1 MVKISVIVP
10 VYNSEDFIEES
21 LGSIINQTFKDIEII
36 CVDDGS
42 TDDSLKILNRLAS
55 SDSRIKVF
63 SQENQGAS
71 VARNNGLKK
80 VSGEYVYFFDADDY
94 LLEDGL
100 EKVYANAINNDSD
113 LVIFNFDIYDGDV
126 LLRHSKLDIAQKFS
140 GVDFNHFTFNYKDH
154 RKLAFNGPTSL
165 WYKLYKRELLD
176 RGDCFE
182 FPVGIIHNDIPFHV
196 KAILMASKISY
207 VDEYLYHYRTDNPN
221 SISNNRLK
229 RYKDIFCNI
238 AIVEDFLKSKDL
250 LEDLREE
257 FDYLKADQI
266 SYQIRGR
273 DNRYFE
279 IAKEWLSDVDL
290 DDNQYIYPNL
300 HFKVS
305 SILNSNSIEEYNY
318 KMELKSLNNRID
330 RLSKENEKLK
340 NENKKLKE
348 DLLKTNKK
356 SRDDL
361 LKAND
366 KNKEI
371 LDSNSWK
378 ITEPLRKLRQ
388 FFKSSE

>member
-1 MVKISVIVP
+1 M
-10 VYNSEDFIEES
+10 
-21 LGSIINQTFKDIEII
+21 
-36 CVDDGS
+36 
-42 TDDSLKILNRLAS
+42 
-55 SDSRIKVF
+55 
-63 SQENQGAS
+63 
-71 VARNNGLKK
+71 
-80 VSGEYVYFFDADDY
+80 
-94 LLEDGL
+94 
-100 EKVYANAINNDSD
+100 
-113 LVIFNFDIYDGDV
+113 
-126 LLRHSKLDIAQKFS
+126 
-140 GVDFNHFTFNYKDH
+140 
-154 RKLAFNGPTSL
+154 
-165 WYKLYKRELLD
+165 
-176 RGDCFE
+176 
-182 FPVGIIHNDIPFHV
+182 
-196 KAILMASKISY
+196 
-207 VDEYLYHYRTDNPN
+207 
-221 SISNNRLK
+221 
-229 RYKDIFCNI
+229 
-238 AIVEDFLKSKDL
+238 KSKDL

-378 ITEPLRKLRQ
+378 ITEPLRKFRQ